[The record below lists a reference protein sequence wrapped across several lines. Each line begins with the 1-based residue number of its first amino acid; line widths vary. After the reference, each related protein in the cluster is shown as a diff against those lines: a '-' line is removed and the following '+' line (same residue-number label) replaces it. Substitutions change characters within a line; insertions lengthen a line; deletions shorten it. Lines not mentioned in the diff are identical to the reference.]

1 MSDPDSMP
9 SLEDIHQTGDLLSED
24 VPEND
29 TASVTNNI
37 IATTPPPPPL
47 ESTTTDDTLR
57 AQAEAAVALSL
68 GTLSPDGLLTQER
81 VRAAILVACSVWTAC
96 VKVLTETAVK
106 EFHDARVVEQ
116 VHSLQVPWE
125 HHRW

>member
-1 MSDPDSMP
+1 MSDPD
-9 SLEDIHQTGDLLSED
+9 
-24 VPEND
+24 VPEDD

-68 GTLSPDGLLTQER
+68 GTLSPDGLLTQVRNPPR
-81 VRAAILVACSVWTAC
+81 VRRI
-96 VKVLTETAVK
+96 EQD
-106 EFHDARVVEQ
+106 DARNTSNPSSAPLPINAGTCTGGYSCCVL
-116 VHSLQVPWE
+116 SLDGLC
-125 HHRW
+125 